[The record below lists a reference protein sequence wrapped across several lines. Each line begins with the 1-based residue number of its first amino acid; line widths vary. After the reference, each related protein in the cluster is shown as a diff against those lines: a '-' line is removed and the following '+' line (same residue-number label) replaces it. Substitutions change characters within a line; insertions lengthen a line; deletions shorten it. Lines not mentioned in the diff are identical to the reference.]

1 MEANQEIKN
10 LYNEI
15 LLRTMVENG
24 IKIIY
29 FINGDF
35 AKHFD
40 RIEQENG
47 KMKVYVKGLQGFFEK
62 PLLHFTVDYAN
73 LLAVIERE
81 FFLHIRNSQEE
92 DAQVIFTR

>member
-1 MEANQEIKN
+1 MEQKSIKD
-10 LYNEI
+10 LYSEI
-15 LLRTMVENG
+15 LLRTMVEND

-47 KMKVYVKGLQGFFEK
+47 QMKVFVKGLEGSFEK
-62 PLLHFTVDYAN
+62 PLLHFTYDFAN
-73 LLAVIERE
+73 LLAVIEKE
-81 FFLHIRNSQEE
+81 FFLHVRNSQTE

>member
-1 MEANQEIKN
+1 MKQKSIKD
-10 LYNEI
+10 LYSEI

-29 FINGDF
+29 FIGGDF

-47 KMKVYVKGLQGFFEK
+47 KMKVHVKGLQGTFEK
-62 PLLHFTVDYAN
+62 PLLHFTVDYAK
-73 LLAVIERE
+73 LLAVIEQE
-81 FFLHIRNSQEE
+81 FFLHIRSSQTE